1 MALDVKVE
9 ISLAKPVGKA
19 GTWFPLLY
27 VIMGEG
33 ETELYGEYSNLDEV
47 AVVYQEGTDAYKAA
61 NLLFMQKDAPNKI
74 AILKGGES
82 IATVLPKYINKGWRQ
97 LIVLDDF
104 NAAVATYIE
113 TTDKMYFTHFAAQAE
128 LETAYNTIK
137 EYERTVCILYT
148 GEDVAYPEAA
158 VVGATAGLKTGS
170 FTYKNMIIKGV
181 PALDMTDEVI
191 EAAHNNGAIV
201 ILEKAGDIVTSEGIV
216 ASGEYIDVIDSE
228 DFVIQNIAYKVQK
241 VFNNNNK
248 VPFTDTGISLLESAV
263 YSALV
268 ESYANGMIANNADGS
283 PAYST
288 NFALRSQT
296 TENDRADRNYPYGE
310 FEFELAGAIH
320 TAYKIRGVVTV

>member
-27 VIMGEG
+27 VIKGES
-33 ETELYGEYSNLDEV
+33 ETDLYGEYSNLDEV
-47 AVVYQEGTDAYKAA
+47 AAVYAEGTDAYKAA
-61 NLLFMQKDAPNKI
+61 NLLLMQDGAPDKV
-74 AILKGGES
+74 AILSGGDNIVE
-82 IATVLPKYINKGWRQ
+82 VLPEYINKGWRQ
-97 LIVLDDF
+97 LIVLGDF
-104 NAAVATYIE
+104 NTAVSTYIE
-113 TTDKMYFTHFAAQAE
+113 ATDKMYFTHFTAQAE
-128 LETAYNTIK
+128 LEASYKTIA
-137 EYERTVCILYT
+137 EYERTVCVLYT

-181 PALDMTDEVI
+181 PALDMTDEAI
-191 EAAHNNGAIV
+191 EAAHNNGAIT
-201 ILEKAGDIVTSEGIV
+201 ILEKAGDIVTSEGFV

-228 DFVIQNIAYKVQK
+228 DYVVQSIAYKVQK
-241 VFNNNNK
+241 AFNNNHK
-248 VPFTDTGISLLESAV
+248 VPYTDTGIALLESAV

-268 ESYANGMIANNADGS
+268 EAYGNGMIADNADGS

-296 TENDRADRNYPYGE
+296 TESDRADRNYPYGE

-320 TAYKIRGVVTV
+320 TAYKIRGVITV